1 MYINI
6 EIRNADKKDYYK
18 FLINGLDLGT
28 WERSDLRHLI
38 EVIDNKIQT
47 K

>member
-6 EIRNADKKDYYK
+6 EVKETERKDYYK
-18 FLINGLDLGT
+18 FLINGVNLGE

-38 EVIDNKIQT
+38 EVIDNKI
-47 K
+47 

>member
-6 EIRNADKKDYYK
+6 ELKKAERKDYFK
-18 FLINGLDLGT
+18 FNINGVKLGE
-28 WERSDLRHLI
+28 WERSELRQLI
-38 EVIDNKIQT
+38 ETIDNKIQT

>member
-6 EIRNADKKDYYK
+6 EIKNTDRKDYFK
-18 FLINGLDLGT
+18 FNINGVKLGE

>member
-6 EIRNADKKDYYK
+6 ELKDSERKDYYK
-18 FLINGLDLGT
+18 FLINGVNLGE

-38 EVIDNKIQT
+38 EVIDNKI
-47 K
+47 

>member
-6 EIRNADKKDYYK
+6 ELKKTERKDYFK
-18 FLINGLDLGT
+18 LLINGVNLGE

-38 EVIDNKIQT
+38 EVIDNKI
-47 K
+47 

>member
-6 EIRNADKKDYYK
+6 EIKNAEQKDHFK

-38 EVIDNKIQT
+38 ETIDNKIQT

>member
-6 EIRNADKKDYYK
+6 EVKDTERKDYYK
-18 FLINGLDLGT
+18 FLINGVNLGE

-38 EVIDNKIQT
+38 EVIDNKI
-47 K
+47 